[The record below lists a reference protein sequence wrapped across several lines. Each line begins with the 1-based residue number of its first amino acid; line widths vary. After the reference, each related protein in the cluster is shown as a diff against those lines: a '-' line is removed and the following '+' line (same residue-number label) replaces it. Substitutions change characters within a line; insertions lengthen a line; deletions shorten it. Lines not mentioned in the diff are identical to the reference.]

1 MEKVINKEGNIH
13 ENVSVINSSFSD
25 YVEIGPYSTLENV
38 TMGNY
43 SYCGEYCILQNVEIK
58 NMVNIAA
65 MVRIGAP
72 QHPMNRPTLHHF
84 TYRRRMYGFDCVD
97 DDEFFQARR
106 DNKVIVGNDVWIGH
120 GAIIREGIT
129 IGDGA
134 IIGSGAVVT
143 KDVGDYEIVGG
154 VPAKRIR
161 YRFSEETINKLK
173 NIKFWNWSY
182 EKIKKN
188 FKDFLLDAEE
198 FADKYYKES
207 CQDEGND

>member
-1 MEKVINKEGNIH
+1 MEKILNKEANIH
-13 ENVSVINSSFSD
+13 ENVSVKNSNFSD

-58 NMVNIAA
+58 NLVNIAA
-65 MVRIGAP
+65 LVRIGAP

-84 TYRRRMYGFDCVD
+84 TYRRKMYGFDSVD
-97 DDEFFQARR
+97 DEKFFQSRLN
-106 DNKVIVGNDVWIGH
+106 NKVIIGNDVWIGH
-120 GAIIREGIT
+120 GAIIREGIK

-143 KDVGDYEIVGG
+143 KDVGDYEIVAG
-154 VPAKRIR
+154 VPASRIR
-161 YRFSEETINKLK
+161 YRFDEATINKLK
-173 NIKFWNWSY
+173 TIKFWNWSH
-182 EKIKKN
+182 EKIKN
-188 FKDFLLDAEE
+188 HFEDFLLDAEE

>member
-1 MEKVINKEGNIH
+1 MEKVINKEVNIH
-13 ENVSVINSSFSD
+13 ENVSVVNSSFSD
-25 YVEIGPYSTLENV
+25 YVEIGPYSTLQNV

-43 SYCGEYCILQNVEIK
+43 SYCGEYCILQNVEIR

-72 QHPMNRPTLHHF
+72 QHPMNRPILHHL
-84 TYRRRMYGFDCVD
+84 TYRRKMYGFCDED
-97 DDEFFQARR
+97 DKDFFKARKN
-106 DNKVIVGNDVWIGH
+106 NKVVIGNDVWIGH
-120 GAIIREGIT
+120 GAIIREGIK

-143 KDVGDYEIVGG
+143 KDVDDYEIVVG

-161 YRFSEETINKLK
+161 YRFSEETIKKLK
-173 NIKFWNWSY
+173 HIKLWDWSH
-182 EKIKKN
+182 EKIKDH
-188 FKDFLLDAEE
+188 FEDLLLDAEV

-207 CQDEGND
+207 CRDEGND